1 MTLPQRLARRDWL
14 LIAIC
19 LALTAICVGI
29 VARYFDAAFPEASI
43 DFKVDRNSSRPIA
56 EKLLAAQHVSV
67 RDMKH
72 AVRFDAD
79 SQARIFL
86 ERTLGLEQTQRIL
99 RDDVRVWSWH
109 HRWFQPLVE
118 EEVSVDVAPTG
129 EIVGYSHKLPEN
141 RAASG
146 TGSSLQFL
154 DSIGIRD
161 RLILVSSSERRLP
174 KRIQRIY
181 TFESARIRPA
191 GAVYRHTVT
200 IDGDIVT
207 GYSQQLKVP
216 DAWQRSYR
224 ELRSKN
230 AAAGSVDWILMV
242 VVMIGAVVIFV
253 VRLWRGDV
261 PVRFVLAIGIASVVL
276 TAFVVLNQMP
286 SELAWY
292 DTTESYAAFI
302 ARLIFTRGI
311 VPCLGTA
318 MMLMVVCGAG
328 EVLYRERLP
337 NQLAMPRLWTRK
349 ALASKRVFLSLVL
362 GYALVPMFIAYQVV
376 FYLVARRFGAWAP
389 AEVPYDEMLNTALPW
404 AAVLFAGFFPAFSEE
419 FLSRAFTIPFV
430 QRIVRSRIFAIVL
443 AGFIWGFGH
452 SGYPNQPWWIRG
464 VEVGLAGILAGFLMD
479 RFGLLPLLIWH
490 YTIDAVYTATL
501 LFASGN
507 TYYVVSAA
515 ISSLIF
521 AVPLVVSIVLY
532 VRNRGFV
539 PDDDL
544 TNATL
549 PTSPPPAKVETAA
562 VAAQFGDA
570 MRLTRTRVYVCIALV
585 LVAVA
590 AIAFRPGSPSDAI
603 DYRINKEQA
612 KTIATWHVQR
622 PFASIIALPVDGFRS
637 WDRGDSRED
646 GGAPGGFD
654 GIAAT
659 WLVQNGVSIP
669 ELTKIFREKIEAGTW
684 MVRFFTPMKKE
695 EVFVE
700 VDPRTSK
707 VVGYHKYQNEENA
720 GPSLAQPQ
728 ALATASQAFRRYGL
742 DPAAFELKESLS
754 YLQPRRLDWLFHFD
768 ERKPLA
774 PEAFRRVTVRVA
786 GAEVTQFNKTIKV
799 PESVYRDAATQT
811 LLNVVLFVLKIAG
824 MVMLVAIV
832 IAGLVI
838 ASRRHG
844 LPWRR
849 ALRWTL
855 VLSII
860 PIASYVARYESQL
873 FGYSTSVAW
882 ETFRVSLIT
891 NFVFEV
897 GMQVGMIFLALAGLE
912 AAVPYALN
920 VLTAEGRARFGKS
933 AVIAALTAISVLVI
947 ADVGARFVAHAVPSS
962 GEVMISVPGE
972 VATPLPAL
980 TEGGLALMG
989 SIVLSGVVALYAIT
1003 LRRWAAAITIVG
1015 VFFATLDPL
1024 VTARQAP
1031 LMLAR
1036 GVVVALIVWGLAR
1049 YVLDANPLAWPLFVF
1064 IGTTLQ
1070 TAASLAQNSRPDLLA
1085 NALVLVLFAAAA
1097 AVWAW
1102 RSGESWRSND
1112 RIVRVASAPVE
1123 VQPLPG
1129 VSGERSASD
1138 VHRG

>member
-1 MTLPQRLARRDWL
+1 MQRLTRKDWL

-19 LALTAICVGI
+19 LAIAAICVAV
-29 VARYFDAAFPEASI
+29 VARYFDSAFPEASI

-56 EKLLAAQHVSV
+56 EKLLAAQRADV
-67 RDMKH
+67 REMKH

-86 ERTLGLEQTQRIL
+86 ERTLGLERAQLVL
-99 RDDVRVWSWH
+99 RDHVRVWSWH
-109 HRWFQPLVE
+109 HRWFKPLVE
-118 EEVSVDVAPTG
+118 EELSVDVAPTG
-129 EIVGYSHKLPEN
+129 EIVGYSHRLPETRVASGKGNPLHFLQSIGVQDRLVLVSTSERKLPN
-141 RAASG
+141 R
-146 TGSSLQFL
+146 
-154 DSIGIRD
+154 
-161 RLILVSSSERRLP
+161 V
-174 KRIQRIY
+174 QRIY
-181 TFESARIRPA
+181 TFESGTIRPA

-200 IDGDIVT
+200 IDGDVVT

-216 DAWQRSYR
+216 DAWLRSYR

-230 AAAGSVDWILMV
+230 AAAGSVDWILMIV
-242 VVMIGAVVIFV
+242 TMIAAVVIFI
-253 VRLWRGDV
+253 VRLWRGDI
-261 PVRFVLAIGIASVVL
+261 PIRFVLAIGIAAVIL
-276 TAFVVLNQMP
+276 TGFVVLNQMP

-302 ARLIFTRGI
+302 ARLIFNRG
-311 VPCLGTA
+311 VFQCLGTA
-318 MMLMVVCGAG
+318 MLLMVVCGAG

-337 NQLAMPRLWTRK
+337 NQLAIPRLWTRK

-362 GYALVPMFIAYQVV
+362 GYALVPLFIAYQVV
-376 FYLVARRFGAWAP
+376 FYLVTRRFGAWAP

-404 AAVLFAGFFPAFSEE
+404 AAVLFAGFYPAFSEE
-419 FLSRAFTIPFV
+419 FMSRAFSIPFL

-464 VEVGLAGILAGFLMD
+464 VEVGLAGIVAGFLMD

-507 TYYVVSAA
+507 TYYIVSAA

-521 AVPLVVSIVLY
+521 AVPLIVSIVLY

-539 PDDDL
+539 PDDEL

-549 PTSPPPAKVETAA
+549 PTSPPPPEKVETAA
-562 VAAQFGDA
+562 VVAQFGDA
-570 MRLTRTRVYVCIALV
+570 IRLTRTRVYLCIALV
-585 LVAVA
+585 LMAAA
-590 AIAFRPGSPSDAI
+590 AIVFRPGSPSDAI
-603 DYRINKEQA
+603 DYRITKEQA

-622 PFASIIALPVDGFRS
+622 PFASIIALPVEGFRS
-637 WDRGDSRED
+637 WDSGDQRED

-659 WLVQNGVSIP
+659 WLVQNGVSVP
-669 ELTKIFREKIEAGTW
+669 ALTAIFRERIEAGTW
-684 MVRFFTPMKKE
+684 MVRFFTSMKKE

-700 VDPRTSK
+700 VDPRTSR
-707 VVGYHKYQNEENA
+707 VVGYHKYQNEENP
-720 GPSLAQPQ
+720 GPSLAQQQ
-728 ALATASQAFRRYGL
+728 ALALAGQAFRRYGL
-742 DPAAFELKESLS
+742 DPKTFELKESLS

-768 ERKPLA
+768 ELKPIA
-774 PEAFRRVTVRVA
+774 KGAFRRVTVRVA
-786 GAEVTQFNKTIKV
+786 GAEVTQFNKTVKV

-811 LLNVVLFVLKIAG
+811 LLNVVLFVLKIVG
-824 MVMLVAIV
+824 MVALVAV
-832 IAGLVI
+832 VLAGLVI
-838 ASRRHG
+838 ASRKHG

-860 PIASYVARYESQL
+860 PIASFAARYESQL

-891 NFVFEV
+891 SFVFEV
-897 GMQVGMIFLALAGLE
+897 GMQVGVIFLALAGLG
-912 AAVPYALN
+912 AAVPYAFS

-933 AVIAALTAISVLVI
+933 AVIAAVTAISVIVI
-947 ADVGARFVAHAVPSS
+947 TDVGARFVAHAVPSA
-962 GEVMISVPGE
+962 GEVAISVPDE
-972 VATPLPAL
+972 VATLLPAL
-980 TEGGLALMG
+980 TETGVALMAA
-989 SIVLSGVVALYAIT
+989 IVLSGIVALYAAT
-1003 LRRWAAAITIVG
+1003 LRRWAAPITIAA
-1015 VFFATLDPL
+1015 VFLATLDPM
-1024 VTARQAP
+1024 VTMRQAP
-1031 LMLAR
+1031 LMLVR
-1036 GVVVALIVWGLAR
+1036 GLVFALLVWGIAR

-1064 IGTTLQ
+1064 LGTTLQ
-1070 TAASLAQNSRPDLLA
+1070 TAATLARHSRPDLLA
-1085 NALVLVLFAAAA
+1085 NALVLVVFAAAA

-1102 RSGESWRSND
+1102 RSGGDLRETN
-1112 RIVRVASAPVE
+1112 
-1123 VQPLPG
+1123 
-1129 VSGERSASD
+1129 
-1138 VHRG
+1138 